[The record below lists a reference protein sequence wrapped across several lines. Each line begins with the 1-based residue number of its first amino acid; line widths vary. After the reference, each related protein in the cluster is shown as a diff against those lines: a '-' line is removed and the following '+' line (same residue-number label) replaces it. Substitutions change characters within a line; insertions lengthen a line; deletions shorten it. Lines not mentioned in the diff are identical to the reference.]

1 MRYIDIDISK
11 TLHQTCN
18 KPQLGDAMSSNG
30 IEIHPRKEAFKEGI
44 DALTGLATSV
54 VSDVLGRTIGAVGIL
69 PVNKSS
75 VSVCGNAVTV
85 SVRSGDNL
93 LIHKAL
99 QFLRPGDVL
108 VVDGGGD
115 VTRALFGE
123 IMMTVAKSRGA
134 IGCVFD
140 GAIRDVDAF
149 EKHKFPCWARG
160 VNMRGPYKDGPGSIN
175 TPISIGGMV
184 VNPGDVILG
193 DCDGIIA
200 LSPVDALKGAKLG
213 KEKEATERKTIQSI
227 LDGKYDDSWIDITLK
242 QKGAL

>member
-1 MRYIDIDISK
+1 
-11 TLHQTCN
+11 
-18 KPQLGDAMSSNG
+18 MSTTG
-30 IEIHPRKEAFKEGI
+30 IEIHPRKEAFQEGI
-44 DALTGLATSV
+44 SALTGLATSV
-54 VSDVLGRTIGAVGIL
+54 VSDVMGRTIGAVSIL

-75 VSVCGNAVTV
+75 VWVCGNAVTV
-85 SVRSGDNL
+85 SVRAGDNL

-99 QFLRPGDVL
+99 QILKPGDVL

-115 VTRALFGE
+115 ITRALFGE
-123 IMMTVAKSRGA
+123 IMMTVAKSKGA

-149 EKHKFPCWARG
+149 EKHKFPCWACG

-175 TPISIGGMV
+175 TSISIGGMV

-200 LSPVDALKGAKLG
+200 LSPSIALEAAKLG
-213 KEKEATERKTIQSI
+213 KEKETAERKTIQSI
-227 LDGKYDDSWIDITLK
+227 LDGQYNDAWVDATLK

>member
-1 MRYIDIDISK
+1 
-11 TLHQTCN
+11 
-18 KPQLGDAMSSNG
+18 MSTTG
-30 IEIHPRKEAFKEGI
+30 IEILPRKEAFQEGI
-44 DALTGLATSV
+44 SALTGLATSV
-54 VSDVLGRTIGAVGIL
+54 VSDVMGRTIGAVSIL

-85 SVRSGDNL
+85 SVRAGDNL

-99 QFLRPGDVL
+99 QILKPGDVL

-115 VTRALFGE
+115 ITRALFGE
-123 IMMTVAKSRGA
+123 IMMTVAKSKGA

-140 GAIRDVDAF
+140 GAIRDMDAF

-175 TPISIGGMV
+175 NSISIGGMV

-200 LSPVDALKGAKLG
+200 LSPSIALEAAKLG
-213 KEKEATERKTIQSI
+213 KEKETAERKTIQSI
-227 LDGKYDDSWIDITLK
+227 FDGQYNDAWVDATLK

>member
-1 MRYIDIDISK
+1 
-11 TLHQTCN
+11 
-18 KPQLGDAMSSNG
+18 MSTTG
-30 IEIHPRKEAFKEGI
+30 IEIHPRKEAFQEGI
-44 DALTGLATSV
+44 SALTGLATSV
-54 VSDVLGRTIGAVGIL
+54 VSDVMGRTIGAVSIL

-85 SVRSGDNL
+85 SVRAGDNL

-99 QFLRPGDVL
+99 QILKPGDVL

-115 VTRALFGE
+115 ITRALFGE
-123 IMMTVAKSRGA
+123 IMMTVAKSKGA

-140 GAIRDVDAF
+140 GAIRDMDAF

-175 TPISIGGMV
+175 NSISIGGMV

-200 LSPVDALKGAKLG
+200 LSPSIALEAAKLG
-213 KEKEATERKTIQSI
+213 KEKETAERKTIQSI
-227 LDGKYDDSWIDITLK
+227 LDGQYNDAWVDATLK

>member
-1 MRYIDIDISK
+1 
-11 TLHQTCN
+11 
-18 KPQLGDAMSSNG
+18 MSTTG
-30 IEIHPRKEAFKEGI
+30 IEIHPRKEAFQEGI
-44 DALTGLATSV
+44 SALTGLATSV
-54 VSDVLGRTIGAVGIL
+54 VSDVMGRTIGAVSIL

-85 SVRSGDNL
+85 SVRAGDNL

-99 QFLRPGDVL
+99 QILKPGDVL

-115 VTRALFGE
+115 ITRALFGE
-123 IMMTVAKSRGA
+123 IMMTVAKSKGA

-175 TPISIGGMV
+175 HSISIGGMV

-200 LSPVDALKGAKLG
+200 LSPSIALEAAKLG
-213 KEKEATERKTIQSI
+213 KEKETAERKTIQSI
-227 LDGKYDDSWIDITLK
+227 LDGQYNDAWVDATLK

>member
-1 MRYIDIDISK
+1 
-11 TLHQTCN
+11 
-18 KPQLGDAMSSNG
+18 MSTTG
-30 IEIHPRKEAFKEGI
+30 IEILPRKEAFQEGI
-44 DALTGLATSV
+44 SALTGLATSV
-54 VSDVLGRTIGAVGIL
+54 VSDVMGRTIGAVSIL

-85 SVRSGDNL
+85 SVRAGDNL

-99 QFLRPGDVL
+99 QILKPGDVL

-115 VTRALFGE
+115 ITRALFGE
-123 IMMTVAKSRGA
+123 IMMTVAKSKGA

-149 EKHKFPCWARG
+149 EKHKFPCWTRG

-175 TPISIGGMV
+175 TSISIGGMV

-200 LSPVDALKGAKLG
+200 LSPSIALEAAKLG
-213 KEKEATERKTIQSI
+213 KEKETAERKTIQSI
-227 LDGKYDDSWIDITLK
+227 LDGQYNDAWVDATLK

>member
-1 MRYIDIDISK
+1 
-11 TLHQTCN
+11 
-18 KPQLGDAMSSNG
+18 MSTTG
-30 IEIHPRKEAFKEGI
+30 IEIHPRKEAFKEGVA
-44 DALTGLATSV
+44 ALTGLATSV
-54 VSDVLGRTIGAVGIL
+54 VSDVLGRTIGAVNIL
-69 PVNKSS
+69 PVNKSP

-85 SVRSGDNL
+85 SVRAGDNL
-93 LIHKAL
+93 LIHKSL
-99 QFLRPGDVL
+99 QILKSGDVL

-115 VTRALFGE
+115 LSRALFGE
-123 IMMTVAKSRGA
+123 IMMTVAKSKGA

-175 TPISIGGMV
+175 TSISIGGMV
-184 VNPGDVILG
+184 VNPGDIILG

-200 LSPVDALKGAKLG
+200 LSPSIALEAAKLG
-213 KEKEATERKTIQSI
+213 KEKEATEHKTIQSI
-227 LDGKYDDSWIDITLK
+227 LDGQYKDAWVDATLK

>member
-1 MRYIDIDISK
+1 
-11 TLHQTCN
+11 
-18 KPQLGDAMSSNG
+18 MSTTG
-30 IEIHPRKEAFKEGI
+30 IEIHPRKEAFQEGI
-44 DALTGLATSV
+44 SALTGLATSV
-54 VSDVLGRTIGAVGIL
+54 VSDVMGRTIGAVSIL

-85 SVRSGDNL
+85 SVRAGDNL

-99 QFLRPGDVL
+99 QILKPGDVL

-115 VTRALFGE
+115 ITRALFGE
-123 IMMTVAKSRGA
+123 IMMTVAKSKGA

-160 VNMRGPYKDGPGSIN
+160 VNMRGPYKNGPGSIN
-175 TPISIGGMV
+175 TSISIGGMV

-200 LSPVDALKGAKLG
+200 LSPSIALEAAKLG
-213 KEKEATERKTIQSI
+213 KEKETAERKTILMKES
-227 LDGKYDDSWIDITLK
+227 
-242 QKGAL
+242 

>member
-1 MRYIDIDISK
+1 
-11 TLHQTCN
+11 
-18 KPQLGDAMSSNG
+18 MSTTG
-30 IEIHPRKEAFKEGI
+30 IEIYPRKEAFQEGI
-44 DALTGLATSV
+44 SALTGLATSV
-54 VSDVLGRTIGAVGIL
+54 VSDVMGRTIGAVSIL
-69 PVNKSS
+69 PVNKSP

-85 SVRSGDNL
+85 SVRAGDNL

-99 QFLRPGDVL
+99 QILKPGDVL

-115 VTRALFGE
+115 ITRALFGE
-123 IMMTVAKSRGA
+123 IMMTVAKSKGA

-160 VNMRGPYKDGPGSIN
+160 VNMRGPYKNGPGSIN
-175 TPISIGGMV
+175 TSISIGGMV

-200 LSPVDALKGAKLG
+200 LSPSIALEAAKLG
-213 KEKEATERKTIQSI
+213 KEKETAERKTIQSI
-227 LDGKYDDSWIDITLK
+227 LDGQYNDAWVDATLK

>member
-1 MRYIDIDISK
+1 
-11 TLHQTCN
+11 
-18 KPQLGDAMSSNG
+18 MSTTG
-30 IEIHPRKEAFKEGI
+30 IEIHPRKEAFKEGVA
-44 DALTGLATSV
+44 ALTGLATSV
-54 VSDVLGRTIGAVGIL
+54 VSDVLGRTIGAVNIL
-69 PVNKSS
+69 PVNKSP

-85 SVRSGDNL
+85 SVRAGDNL
-93 LIHKAL
+93 LIHKSL
-99 QFLRPGDVL
+99 QILKSGDVL

-115 VTRALFGE
+115 LSRALFGE
-123 IMMTVAKSRGA
+123 IMMTVAKSKGA

-175 TPISIGGMV
+175 TSISIGGMV
-184 VNPGDVILG
+184 VNPGDIILG

-200 LSPVDALKGAKLG
+200 LSPSIALEAAKLG
-213 KEKEATERKTIQSI
+213 KEKEATEHKTIQSI
-227 LDGKYDDSWIDITLK
+227 LDGQYNDAWVDATLE